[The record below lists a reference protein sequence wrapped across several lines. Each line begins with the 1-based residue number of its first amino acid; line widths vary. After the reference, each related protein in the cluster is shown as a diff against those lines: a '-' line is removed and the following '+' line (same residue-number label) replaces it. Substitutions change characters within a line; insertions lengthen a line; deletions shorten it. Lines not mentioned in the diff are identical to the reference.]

1 MAEVIRAQAAVRGAC
16 ATLNRDVRCMGSFAV
31 RPVGREFLI
40 HVVRAEVELFCLTV
54 FWAGL
59 GHEDLAFPLE
69 DGARENAVAFR
80 ADALRSA
87 NELSYLLLWRL

>member
-1 MAEVIRAQAAVRGAC
+1 
-16 ATLNRDVRCMGSFAV
+16 
-31 RPVGREFLI
+31 
-40 HVVRAEVELFCLTV
+40 V

-69 DGARENAVAFR
+69 DGAWKNAVAFW

-87 NELSYLLLWRL
+87 NELSYLLLRRLQFRR